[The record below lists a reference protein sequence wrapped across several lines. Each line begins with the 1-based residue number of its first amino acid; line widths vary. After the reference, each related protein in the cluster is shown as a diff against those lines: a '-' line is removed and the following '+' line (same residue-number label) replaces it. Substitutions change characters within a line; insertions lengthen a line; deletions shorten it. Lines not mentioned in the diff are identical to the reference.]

1 MSATKLTTPFT
12 TNNSLSPTIKWH
24 EDSKFCLVFKNK
36 YTCSD
41 YSFRF
46 DLRLFF
52 SVPNFDWSKNVII
65 FGVDV
70 SSSVHIDNKKK
81 DALIL
86 GKGPT

>member
-36 YTCSD
+36 YTYSD

-46 DLRLFF
+46 DLRSFF

-70 SSSVHIDNKKK
+70 NSSAHIDNKKK